1 MIDKFD
7 KKILEIL
14 QDDAMLP
21 ITEIA
26 DRVGMSKSVCWRR
39 INSLTEKGIIKSK
52 VALLNAE
59 LLGLKVVVFANVKL
73 IRKGRHELEEF
84 MQDIQKHPE
93 VTECYTMMGGVDF
106 LLKIVVKN
114 VKQFEDF
121 YWDIL
126 MQMEGVMET
135 SSTIA
140 MTEVKLTT
148 KLPLNSIEIS
158 Q

>member
-26 DRVGMSKSVCWRR
+26 DKVGMSKSVCWRR

-73 IRKGRHELEEF
+73 ARKGRHELEEF
-84 MQDIQKHPE
+84 MKEIQKHTE

-126 MQMEGVMET
+126 MQMDGVLET

-148 KLPLNSIEIS
+148 KLPLDSIEIA

>member
-21 ITEIA
+21 IAEIA
-26 DRVGMSKSVCWRR
+26 ERVGMSKSVCWRR
-39 INSLTEKGIIKSK
+39 INNLTETGIIKSK

-73 IRKGRHELEEF
+73 IRKGRDELEKF
-84 MQDIQKHPE
+84 MQEIQKHPE

-126 MQMEGVMET
+126 LQMDVVMET

>member
-1 MIDKFD
+1 MIDKTD

-21 ITEIA
+21 IAEIA
-26 DRVGMSKSVCWRR
+26 ERVGTSKSVCWRR
-39 INSLTEKGIIKSK
+39 INSLSERGIIKSK

-59 LLGLKVVVFANVKL
+59 QLGLRVVVFANVKL
-73 IRKGRHELEEF
+73 IRKGRHELDNF
-84 MQDIQKHPE
+84 MQEIQKHPE

-126 MQMEGVMET
+126 SQMDEVMET

-140 MTEVKLTT
+140 MTEVKFTT
-148 KLPLNSIEIS
+148 KLPLDSIETS
-158 Q
+158 

>member
-14 QDDAMLP
+14 QNDAMLP

-26 DRVGMSKSVCWRR
+26 DKVGMSKSVCWRR
-39 INSLTEKGIIKSK
+39 INNLTEKGIIKSK

-73 IRKGRHELEEF
+73 VRKGRHELETF
-84 MQDIQKHPE
+84 MQEIQKHSE

-121 YWDIL
+121 YWDTL

-140 MTEVKLTT
+140 MTEVKMTT
-148 KLPLNSIEIS
+148 ELPLNSIEIAE
-158 Q
+158 

>member
-26 DRVGMSKSVCWRR
+26 DKVGMSKSVCWRR
-39 INSLTEKGIIKSK
+39 INSLTEKGIIRSK

-73 IRKGRHELEEF
+73 ARKGRHELEGF
-84 MQDIQKHPE
+84 MKEIQKHTE

-126 MQMEGVMET
+126 MQMDGVLET

-148 KLPLNSIEIS
+148 KLPLDSIEIAP
-158 Q
+158 